1 MRNVLIG
8 VFAALVLL
16 SAEVAVAAPGL
27 DHIHAQLMQLRAAHN
42 PHTPIEYHH
51 DGAGDRG
58 AMPVLMDVKHEL
70 RDWIETRLRQFPRK
84 DDPDSLAKA
93 LNAELD
99 AADLTCTAP
108 RQPQRC
114 ASSEYQFDGTGYLT
128 AISIETDP
136 GSVWYSGQD
145 PNHQSVARAVF
156 VVKTNVGILCGTDE
170 SAYVY
175 EWSNNRLLRIL
186 DDEQTIAPGKP
197 YTPQAIDAVHVTPPM
212 EKSKTRNVLVLGHQ
226 EWCSSTWYDT
236 YHRIWRTTSDGKP
249 AVLLLSN
256 ATWSWLAN
264 DPPIEG
270 SINSEEA
277 LIEFRVGSLDTGVH
291 SYETVRH
298 YALDGPKPRRIDP
311 IALGPRA
318 FAEEWLKADWN
329 DGSAWSDPARG
340 AALRTWHEKLHVENL
355 EGEFRDTKH
364 CGAHSDL
371 WQVGIDFTNEVR
383 DSNAKQKY
391 VGPVYFA
398 VRWRPPY
405 RFQMT
410 AVGPRPLASCSE
422 VDEDAD
428 ADRTLFPVQDWVG
441 WK

>member
-8 VFAALVLL
+8 ILAALVLL
-16 SAEVAVAAPGL
+16 SAGTAFADPVLDRIHTQLILVRAVHKVPAP
-27 DHIHAQLMQLRAAHN
+27 IA
-42 PHTPIEYHH
+42 YH
-51 DGAGDRG
+51 DAGGDNRG
-58 AMPVLMDVKHEL
+58 ATPVLMDVKHEL

-84 DDPDSLAKA
+84 DDPDSLAKT

-108 RQPQRC
+108 RQPHRC
-114 ASSEYQFDGTGYLT
+114 TPNEYGFDGTGYIT
-128 AISIETDP
+128 DVSIATDSVAHGIFVVETDI
-136 GSVWYSGQD
+136 
-145 PNHQSVARAVF
+145 
-156 VVKTNVGILCGTDE
+156 GILCGADE

-175 EWSNNRLLRIL
+175 DWSNNRLLRVL
-186 DDEQTIAPGKP
+186 DDEQTIAPGKS

-212 EKSKTRNVLVLGHQ
+212 EKSKTRNVLVLGHE

-236 YHRIWRTTSDGKP
+236 YHRIWQTTSEGKP

-256 ATWSWLAN
+256 ATWSWLNN

-277 LIEFRVGSLDTGVH
+277 LIEFRVRSLDTGVH

-298 YALDGPKPRRIDP
+298 YALDGPHPRRIDP

-318 FAEEWLKADWN
+318 FAEEWLKADWS
-329 DGSAWSDPARG
+329 DGSAWSDPAHG
-340 AALRTWHEKLHVENL
+340 AALRTWHEKLHVEYL

-383 DSNAKQKY
+383 DSNAKRKY
-391 VGPVYFA
+391 VGPIYFS
-398 VRWRPPY
+398 VRWSPPY
-405 RFQMT
+405 HFQMAAIGT
-410 AVGPRPLASCSE
+410 KPSASCRD
-422 VDEDAD
+422 VDQDAD
-428 ADRTLFPVQDWVG
+428 ADRTLFPIQDWVG